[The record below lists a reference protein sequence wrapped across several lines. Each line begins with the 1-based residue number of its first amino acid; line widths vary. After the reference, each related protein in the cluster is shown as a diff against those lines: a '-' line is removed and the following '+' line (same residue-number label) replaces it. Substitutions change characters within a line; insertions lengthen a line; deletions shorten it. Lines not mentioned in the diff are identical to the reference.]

1 MAAENCLG
9 AAGGPTSSV
18 KYSIV
23 EPSDMLT
30 PSYKLTEILRRVES
44 VRKII
49 FAVFALRVWNRDHW
63 YFFHKMCE
71 IKRYYIT
78 FKLLFRVRNVFCIS
92 LSRFYPFLI
101 V

>member
-23 EPSDMLT
+23 ESSDMLT
-30 PSYKLTEILRRVES
+30 PSYKLTEILRRVET

-49 FAVFALRVWNRDHW
+49 FTWFALRGWNRDRS
-63 YFFHKMCE
+63 Y
-71 IKRYYIT
+71 
-78 FKLLFRVRNVFCIS
+78 LFDLNV
-92 LSRFYPFLI
+92 
-101 V
+101 

>member
-23 EPSDMLT
+23 ESSDMLT

-49 FAVFALRVWNRDHW
+49 LHGLHTGVGT
-63 YFFHKMCE
+63 E
-71 IKRYYIT
+71 T
-78 FKLLFRVRNVFCIS
+78 VRTC
-92 LSRFYPFLI
+92 LI
-101 V
+101 